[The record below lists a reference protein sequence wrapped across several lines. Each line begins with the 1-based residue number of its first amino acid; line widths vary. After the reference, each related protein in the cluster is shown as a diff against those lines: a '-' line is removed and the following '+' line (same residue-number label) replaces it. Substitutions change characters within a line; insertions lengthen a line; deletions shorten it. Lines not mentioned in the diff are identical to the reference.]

1 MTRCTMVTWIAAST
15 KTCIVIGLPRI
26 SSHLFLFEGNVGIVG
41 ASDENAFSSRKNRDE
56 LMSKQSS
63 GSIKIYF
70 RFLPCPLANFPD
82 QLPTYFQDLCQILF
96 PFICLTIFYPY
107 VGIIQEPAIVHW
119 SSSSLTSSSSNF
131 MDIAQRTRCLMWS
144 PHIIVGIAVA
154 FIAYST
160 SHCKISYAMEC
171 LCISFSS
178 KQFFSRSLLAF
189 EFSVG
194 FFLSCSSVYSALVK
208 QCNIQYLSKCVWP
221 FIFILFTR
229 FHHINPF

>member
-1 MTRCTMVTWIAAST
+1 MSTRQLSGST
-15 KTCIVIGLPRI
+15 AYVFPRFMPNFI
-26 SSHLFLFEGNVGIVG
+26 SIHLFDNFLFI
-41 ASDENAFSSRKNRDE
+41 RRDY
-56 LMSKQSS
+56 S
-63 GSIKIYF
+63 
-70 RFLPCPLANFPD
+70 
-82 QLPTYFQDLCQILF
+82 
-96 PFICLTIFYPY
+96 
-107 VGIIQEPAIVHW
+107 IVHW

-144 PHIIVGIAVA
+144 PHIIVAIAVA
-154 FIAYST
+154 FNAYST

-208 QCNIQYLSKCVWP
+208 QCNIQHLSKCVWP